1 MKRKGYLAL
10 IGGAEDKTH
19 NKSVLRQVVELNR
32 ARNAAIIP
40 TASSY
45 GTDLGAE
52 YAAIFR
58 GFGVSQCSVLDI
70 LHPEQARDPRHL
82 AAVVSADLIF
92 FTGGDQ
98 VRLVQVFDNSPLL
111 ALVRERLAA
120 GATVAGTS
128 AGAAAVSNPMIYD
141 GDGQGFEKGSVR
153 MTKGFGFLDGVT
165 IDTHFVAR
173 GRIARLTQFLC
184 TGHSEY
190 GLGLS
195 EDTGLII
202 APDDIATVFGSDV
215 VTALSHRNVEYSNY
229 HDVEH
234 EQRYTVHGVQ
244 LSFLAPGAKFDLHS
258 WSCID
263 SKGRPSSGK
272 NVNRPRAAAI
282 E

>member
-10 IGGAEDKTH
+10 IGGAEDKTF
-19 NKSVLRQVVELNR
+19 NKAVLRQVVELNR

-45 GTDLGAE
+45 GVALGVE

-58 GFGVSQCSVLDI
+58 SFGVPQCSVLDV
-70 LHPEQARDPRHL
+70 LHPDQARDPRHL
-82 AAVVSADLIF
+82 EAVLNADLIF

-98 VRLVQVFDNSPLL
+98 VRLVEVLDNTALL

-173 GRIARLTQFLC
+173 GRISRLTQFLC
-184 TGHSEY
+184 TGHSEN

-195 EDTGLII
+195 EDTGLIV
-202 APDDIATVFGSDV
+202 APDDVATVFGSDV
-215 VTALSHRNVEYSNY
+215 VTALTHRDVEYSNY
-229 HDVEH
+229 HEVDR
-234 EQRYTVHGVQ
+234 EQRFTVHGVR
-244 LSFLAPGAKFDLHS
+244 LSFLAPGASFDLRS
-258 WSCID
+258 WSCVD
-263 SKGRPSSGK
+263 TKGSQLSGRS
-272 NVNRPRAAAI
+272 VNRAGVATVK
-282 E
+282 